1 MSQNQNEFGQPIGAF
16 LPDWQP
22 VPRPPR
28 TPIDGRFCRIE
39 ALDPDRHA
47 ADLFAEF
54 SDDPD
59 GRAWTYMAV
68 GPFASEADLR
78 SWMEPAAKAE
88 DPLFYALIDTES
100 GKAVGQASFLRI
112 EPAHGVIEVGNI
124 AFSPRLQR
132 TPIATEAMYLMMCRV
147 FDELGY
153 RRYEWKCD
161 SCNAASRRAAE
172 RFGFTYDG
180 LFEQAVIY
188 KGRNRDT
195 TWYSILDKDWPALK
209 QAYEAWLNPVNFDA
223 EGQQKQ
229 KLSVMIADYKA

>member
-47 ADLFAEF
+47 ADLFAAF

-147 FDELGY
+147 FDELGFRLDRVK
-153 RRYEWKCD
+153 RRIEGSNVAVFRKPTIWVHVPQMTK
-161 SCNAASRRAAE
+161 ARA
-172 RFGFTYDG
+172 G
-180 LFEQAVIY
+180 
-188 KGRNRDT
+188 
-195 TWYSILDKDWPALK
+195 
-209 QAYEAWLNPVNFDA
+209 
-223 EGQQKQ
+223 
-229 KLSVMIADYKA
+229 